1 MRRTAKVVGI
11 VLALVVVALVSLPFL
26 ISADRFKPTLESKL
40 SAALGR
46 QVSVG
51 SLRVSLLAGGVTAN
65 SLAIA
70 DDPAFGTAPFL
81 KAESLK
87 VQVNMKDLIFSRKL
101 NVEGL
106 TIEQPQVA
114 LIQSPAGRWN
124 YSSLGGTTTKPAAPA
139 REPAAAGSV
148 DLSARLI
155 KIVDGRFSMGKTGGR
170 QKPLVLEKVNLEV
183 KDFARSAE
191 FPFSFDA
198 RLAGGGDIKLE
209 GKAGPIDATDVEFTP
224 LSVTLDVAKLNLA
237 SALGG
242 SVPGIAG
249 IASLQASGTSSGG
262 RLSMRGKLKADG
274 LKLAR
279 NGTPA
284 RRTVEFDFVN
294 GHDLRTKA
302 GKLQSGDIRVGA
314 AKASLAGTYAER
326 GDDLVLDM
334 KFAGTKMPVPEL
346 AELLPPLGIA
356 LPRGSRLEGGTA
368 TTAFTVQGPS
378 DHIVADGA
386 VSFDKTRLAN
396 FDLGTKMTMIQQLA
410 GMKTGP
416 DTDIEVLSTK
426 LKYTSQGTA
435 VDSLHLIAP
444 GIGELNG
451 GGTVSASNALDFK
464 MSATLQTTR
473 LALLSKTAVP
483 FFIQGTATD
492 PVFKPDVQGLAKTQT
507 KALIQ
512 SEAQKRL
519 GDKAGAAATGI
530 LDSLFGGKKKQTK

>member
-11 VLALVVVALVSLPFL
+11 VLVLVVVALVSLPFL
-26 ISADRFKPTLESKL
+26 ISADRFKPALESKL

-46 QVSVG
+46 QVSIG

-70 DDPAFGTAPFL
+70 DDPAFSTAPFL
-81 KAESLK
+81 QAESLK
-87 VQVNMKDLIFSRKL
+87 VQVDMRDLIFSRKL
-101 NVEGL
+101 NVKGF

-124 YSSLGGTTTKPAAPA
+124 YSSLGGAATKPAAPA

-155 KIVDGRFSMGKTGGR
+155 KIVDGRFSMGKAGNR
-170 QKPLVLEKVNLEV
+170 QLPLVLERVNLEV
-183 KDFARSAE
+183 RDFTPAAA
-191 FPFSFDA
+191 FPFSFNA

-209 GKAGPIDATDVEFTP
+209 GKAGPIEATDMEFTP

-237 SALGG
+237 SALAGTA
-242 SVPGIAG
+242 PGIAG
-249 IASLQASGTSSGG
+249 TASLQASGTSTGG
-262 RLSMRGKLKADG
+262 RLSMRGRLKAEG
-274 LKLAR
+274 LKLAK

-284 RRTVEFDFVN
+284 RRTVEFDFVHA
-294 GHDLRTKA
+294 HDLRTRA
-302 GKLQSGDIRVGA
+302 GTLQSGDIHVGEA
-314 AKASLAGTYAER
+314 RASLTGTSAER
-326 GDDLVLDM
+326 GDSLVLDM
-334 KFAGTKMPVPEL
+334 KFAGAKMAVPEL

-368 TTAFTVQGPS
+368 TAAFTVQGPP
-378 DHIVADGA
+378 DRLAADGA

-410 GMKTGP
+410 GIKTGP
-416 DTDIEVLSTK
+416 DTDIEVLSAK
-426 LKYTSQGTA
+426 LKYASQGTA
-435 VDSLHLIAP
+435 VDNLHLIAQ

-451 GGTVSASNALDFK
+451 AGTVSASNALDFK
-464 MSATLQTTR
+464 MSATLQSTR
-473 LALLSKTAVP
+473 SALLSKTAVP

-492 PVFKPDVQGLAKTQT
+492 PVFKPDLQGMAKTQT
-507 KALIQ
+507 KDLIQ

-530 LDSLFGGKKKQTK
+530 LDSLFGGKKKQAK